1 MPIGSSAAARSGST
15 AVAAG
20 SGAQGASSINAA
32 SRTSDSS
39 AAAETVALVRSADSD
54 EGAVWSQEEQRRYV
68 KALGIAKLP
77 GEEHVV
83 QFVTDCLGLSPLPK
97 PWEIHRD
104 SQGRIFYGNMS
115 TGETSWRHP
124 LEDVFRELAGVCR
137 VIISLTRDLREPCV
151 ANLRETWE
159 AFAKDEFSQW
169 YSVLDPGSG
178 MEYYCNS
185 ATGATMWEH
194 PAEVLLPG
202 HYLKLKAADRLLDE
216 EYLMTILTFSGS
228 ATKEGSDSTIT
239 SFYQRTLM
247 NSSTGSFNKQRD
259 DAMKEQLTME
269 LESHKAEAEAQRAE
283 VTRVSADFKDLVD
296 RFEAAQKSAENA
308 DKIRQ
313 EIQAQF
319 DMEKKR
325 AQDAIAECESMRTE
339 KQQVTQSLAETQRAN
354 QATIERLAEVEQQL
368 SDSKAIQAMSAAA
381 ATAAEADPEAAQ
393 TSNAALVEEVLSHIA
408 KAARDFKEVSSDL
421 QRARAECADL
431 VVRHAESEKT
441 VSLTRNLSDDR
452 QAKLKEMEQELASIR
467 GHVNADTD
475 RMSPTQ
481 TELDKVMKQLAESQA
496 AALQD
501 SKFRGDLEAKLREAK
516 AQIEELKGS
525 RHISITV
532 ADGDILEELSPFS
545 IGQTLPQTVAALQAQ
560 LADAAA
566 EFEKARTDFNKL
578 AEEQAQAQLE
588 AQETENLFKTS
599 RGRLQELAE
608 KEALQAS
615 AMQITA
621 SAVMDAAAL
630 AEQASNSD
638 LVEEVLSHIA
648 KAAKEFQE
656 VSADAE
662 KAKTA
667 YAELADKHAEVERKA
682 SDARLLSDERQAK
695 LIQVEQ
701 ELARIRGSVTE
712 DKDRLSS
719 TQVELDTVVRDL
731 ADSHAAAAQESKFR
745 VELEEKLQDAR
756 TQVEELK
763 SRLQDFQEVS
773 DNLRKARAEY
783 EELADKHAAT
793 EKKVLDAMSLSDERQ
808 VKVDEVEKELESIR
822 ANSIEDV
829 ARLTFTQTELEN
841 VKKDLAESREAALQ
855 DAKMRSEAEDDLR
868 AAKGQ
873 VDELKGQLQ
882 ELADKETIRAM
893 MATDE
898 AAGVAPGEQESTEE
912 LVMDVLSRINRAAKD
927 FKEISEDAEQARAES
942 AGLANKVVE
951 TEEKALN
958 AMKLSE
964 QRQVKLDEVEQ
975 ELSQIR
981 VSRSEDAA
989 QLKATQVEL
998 DKVMTELTQSQENA
1012 LNYSQSRTDLED
1024 KLREAKGEVEELKAQ
1039 LQDTSVLSSTLTE
1052 LDKARKELDESRA
1065 VSRQESMSRSHLE
1078 DELRKAKEEM
1088 ESLRARLQAEALQH
1102 AAGTAIADAIDV
1114 AEHSLPP
1121 ALSEKHP
1128 DVPEKEQSVPPAI
1141 TEKPPDVTEKDSA
1154 EVLQQPAKELPPTEE
1169 SKEVCEAQAKDAHE
1183 QPEKVTELPA
1193 AEPAPAEEN
1202 EAQAQEAPQAE
1213 ESEEVPGRAT
1223 ETLAVEIQEAEASVA
1238 HTVAAHES
1246 KEAETSAAEAL
1257 AAHVEGK
1264 RAEKSAA
1271 EALAAHAAGN
1281 EAKTSAAEALAAHA
1295 EGKEAETSAAEALAA
1310 HAESN
1315 EAVTSAAEAL
1325 AAHAESTKAET
1336 LAAEALAA
1344 HAESNEAATSAAEA
1358 LAAHAES
1365 TEGKTLAAEA
1375 LAVHAESNEAAASA
1389 AEALAAHADSNE
1401 AETSAAQG
1409 VPVHAESQL
1418 AAQEP
1423 SEEAPS
1429 PQESAEHASE
1439 EAQGKEALE
1448 ETAAE
1453 PPPTVHSGLAL
1464 EQPTP
1469 EAESKHAP
1477 EEPAPEAES
1486 KHAPEEPAVEEPQI
1500 GKSEEPAEEEALASE
1515 EPAMQEPQVGK
1526 NEEPAQEEALAPKEP
1541 AREEPQVEKR
1551 EEPAQEAATAE
1562 VSKHAPE
1569 EPAIEEPQ
1577 VEKSKD
1583 VETSTAEALA
1593 AHAESQEMAAK
1604 IAQELAAHA
1613 ESKEAETTVAQG
1625 LAAHAESKEA
1635 ETSAAQGLA
1644 AHAER
1649 QSVAQEPTEE
1659 APLPQD
1665 SAEHASEY
1673 AQGEEAHK
1681 ETAMDPPPT
1690 VDSGLAPEQPIQEAE
1705 SKHAPAEPAVEEP
1718 QVGKSEEE
1726 TLAPEEPAV
1735 EEPQV
1740 AKSEPPAQEEPAV
1753 QEPHVE
1759 KREPPAQEEALAP
1772 EEPAVEEPSVKK
1784 SEEEAPTENSK
1795 PAPEEQEP
1803 QAEKTKESLPT
1814 PKVAAAATE
1823 QLQAAKPKESEVE
1836 QPTTKIE
1843 FAFKNLDFAAV
1854 MAKPDVQAGLT
1865 SQVQKGISEHV
1876 GVPPEK
1882 VKVTLMPGSVIVH
1895 AAIPCDDAQTA
1906 AAVSSAASGGDMLGA
1921 IGQLAAEVPGIAA
1934 TMASGH
1940 SDFILGGLKT
1950 TVQEPEPKQATPT
1963 KPPAE
1968 KPGLTEKLQKLSAGT
1983 AELQSSIAATSTVL
1997 KTMERPEESKKELGT
2012 KMAELKQVLETQALA
2027 PLEVKKAL
2035 TDEKHRSL
2043 TRRRMP
2049 FKTVEHRGRTWA
2061 RRVDALAVA
2070 KHIQHLETESHV
2082 SRCQIEHMQTFVKA
2096 FDSTFAVKM
2105 KLQLHKDSLQNFN
2118 QAIRS
2123 EVSQLQE
2130 QLRQLE
2136 VQRDALKANR

>member
-1257 AAHVEGK
+1257 AAH
-1264 RAEKSAA
+1264 
-1271 EALAAHAAGN
+1271 
-1281 EAKTSAAEALAAHA
+1281 
-1295 EGKEAETSAAEALAA
+1295 
-1310 HAESN
+1310 
-1315 EAVTSAAEAL
+1315 
-1325 AAHAESTKAET
+1325 AESTKAET